1 MAESNQKNHRSTIFL
16 TFIAGGIFILGA
28 ALFPLLV
35 NARQKALENA
45 APILAPVNTGYP
57 APQLVLV
64 DLQGNP
70 VSIDDYRG
78 QVILVNNWATW
89 CPPCKLEMAELQAYY
104 AAHAKEGF
112 VVLAIESGEPTDQVA
127 SYVQEHGLTF
137 PVFLDP
143 HSTALE
149 AFDNWNL
156 PNSYIIDRQ
165 GVVRLSWTGGINQ
178 PTLEHY
184 VTPLLEENK

>member
-1 MAESNQKNHRSTIFL
+1 MAESNQKNRRSTIFL

-45 APILAPVNTGYP
+45 APIWAPVNTGYP

-89 CPPCKLEMAELQAYY
+89 CPPCKLEMPELQAYY
-104 AAHAKEGF
+104 AAHATEGF

-143 HSTALE
+143 HITALE

-178 PTLEHY
+178 PTLEQY
-184 VTPLLEENK
+184 VTPLLEEN

>member
-1 MAESNQKNHRSTIFL
+1 MSETYVPESRWRLAIAALLVGGGLLLGGVVMARGLFGGGSEGASKGTDVSRVAFCDAEGNHRT
-16 TFIAGGIFILGA
+16 
-28 ALFPLLV
+28 
-35 NARQKALENA
+35 
-45 APILAPVNTGYP
+45 LAEF
-57 APQLVLV
+57 
-64 DLQGNP
+64 
-70 VSIDDYRG
+70 RG
-78 QVILVNNWATW
+78 KVILVDVWATW
-89 CPPCKLEMAELQAYY
+89 CPPCKLEMPELQAYY

-127 SYVQEHGLTF
+127 SYVQEYGLTF

-143 HSTALE
+143 HITALE

>member
-16 TFIAGGIFILGA
+16 PFIAGGIFILGA

-89 CPPCKLEMAELQAYY
+89 CPPCKLEMPELQAYY

-143 HSTALE
+143 HITALE

>member
-1 MAESNQKNHRSTIFL
+1 MAESNQKNRRSTIFL

-28 ALFPLLV
+28 ALIPLLV
-35 NARQKALENA
+35 DARQKAHENA
-45 APILAPVNTGYP
+45 APIWAPVNTVYP

-78 QVILVNNWATW
+78 QVILVNNWAIW
-89 CPPCKLEMAELQAYY
+89 CPPCKLEMPELQAYY
-104 AAHAKEGF
+104 AAHATEGF

-127 SYVQEHGLTF
+127 SYVQEYGLTF

-149 AFDNWNL
+149 AFNNWNL
-156 PNSYIIDRQ
+156 PSSYIIDRQ

-178 PTLEHY
+178 PTLEQY
-184 VTPLLEENK
+184 VTPLLEEN

>member
-1 MAESNQKNHRSTIFL
+1 MAESNQKNRRSTIFL

-45 APILAPVNTGYP
+45 APIWAPVNTGYP

-89 CPPCKLEMAELQAYY
+89 CPPCKLEMPELQAYY

-143 HSTALE
+143 HITALE